1 MFDRIPLHEAA
12 QLLHRSASTLRVWG
26 TRYNARRVR
35 VLGRV
40 HWDYRDLATI
50 DGCIRRGDPVPAT
63 PEERDRLREGLR
75 HRQWEDAA

>member
-12 QLLHRSASTLRVWG
+12 KLLQRTESTLRVWG

-50 DGCIRRGDPVPAT
+50 DGCMRRGERVPAT
-63 PEERDRLREGLR
+63 PEERDQLRAELR
-75 HRQWEDAA
+75 TRWEDAA